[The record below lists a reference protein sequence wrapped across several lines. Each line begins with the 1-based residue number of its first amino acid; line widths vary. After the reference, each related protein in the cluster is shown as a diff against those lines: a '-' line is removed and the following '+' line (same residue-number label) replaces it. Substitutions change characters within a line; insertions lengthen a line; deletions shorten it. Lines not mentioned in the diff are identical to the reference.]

1 MHRLD
6 GKTAII
12 TGAAGGIGGA
22 AAALFARHGATVY
35 ACDVLDGPKHPLPEG
50 CHYRRLDIAD
60 EDGWQALVAEVA
72 GQNGGVDILVNNA
85 GIAILKPV
93 VELSKQEFERVL
105 AVNLTGTF
113 LGMKYVGDAMMRAGK
128 GSIINIASSAGL
140 QGNNSMG
147 AYSASKFGIRGLS
160 KVSALEMGLS
170 GVRVN
175 SVYPGPIDTDLT
187 NPDRLSA
194 AALKDHEL
202 SRRQPIQRFAAPEEI
217 ANVCLFLA
225 SDEASYVT
233 GAEISADGGM
243 TIGFY
248 MSVLPGGPQ
257 SA

>member
-1 MHRLD
+1 VKRLE

-22 AAALFARHGATVY
+22 AAVLFARHGATVY
-35 ACDVLDGPKHPLPEG
+35 ACDVLDKPKYELPEG
-50 CHYRRLDIAD
+50 CHYRHLDIAD
-60 EDGWQALVAEVA
+60 EQGWRALADEILRDH
-72 GQNGGVDILVNNA
+72 GSIDILLNNA
-85 GIAILKPV
+85 AIAILKPV
-93 VELSKQEFERVL
+93 VELTKAEFERVV

-113 LGMKYVGDAMMRAGK
+113 LGMKYVGDEMMRAGK
-128 GSIINIASSAGL
+128 GSIINICSSAGL
-140 QGNNSMG
+140 QGNNAMG
-147 AYSASKFGIRGLS
+147 AYTASKFGIRGLS
-160 KVSALEMGLS
+160 KVAALEMGLS

-175 SVYPGPIDTDLT
+175 SVYPGPINTDLT
-187 NPDRLSA
+187 NPERLSPD
-194 AALKDHEL
+194 ALKDHEL
-202 SRRQPIQRFAAPEEI
+202 SRRQPIQRFAEPEEI

-248 MSVLPGGPQ
+248 MAVLPGGPQ